1 VLRKTLDFLKGI
13 EIVII
18 FIFPCRTLFTLDV
31 EVQVAVAKYEQ
42 KSKEKYEDIDRK
54 VRNYGSIK
62 KSIY

>member
-13 EIVII
+13 EILII

-31 EVQVAVAKYEQ
+31 ELQVAVAKYEQ
-42 KSKEKYEDIDRK
+42 KSKEKYEDVDRK

-62 KSIY
+62 KSI